1 MLSMLYLIYIIYIY
15 MKYIYISM
23 WKERIVDKDK
33 MSKRR
38 KSKLVFC
45 LFGPLISWCFNGLN
59 DKNMFGAHYLIN
71 LYIYIYIFIQLKK
84 ASFF

>member
-38 KSKLVFC
+38 KQISF
-45 LFGPLISWCFNGLN
+45 LFIWPF
-59 DKNMFGAHYLIN
+59 D
-71 LYIYIYIFIQLKK
+71 
-84 ASFF
+84 